1 MKKLLYV
8 FLLISMISPY
18 IFSQILNPGD
28 GVRITFLNIQD
39 EITGDYY
46 IQQDGNIQLPFIGI
60 VKTTNIDYKEID
72 RIIFMKYSE
81 LYKNPALTI
90 QPLFRINIQGEVRT
104 PGYYFVTDIETITG
118 ILALAGGVTGSA
130 ATDDVYIIR
139 GGEEIQLSKSDLIE
153 KGNTAADIGLQS
165 GDRIFIPRSFWADTG
180 QYGIILSGLALI
192 TTVLIV
198 VIGK

>member
-1 MKKLLYV
+1 MKKLIYV
-8 FLLISMISPY
+8 FLLLYFLFPDIY
-18 IFSQILNPGD
+18 SQKLNPGD

-60 VKTTNIDYKEID
+60 VKASNIDYKDI
-72 RIIFMKYSE
+72 RKTIFTKYSE

-90 QPLFRINIQGEVRT
+90 QPLLRINILGEVRT
-104 PGYYFVTDIETITG
+104 PGYYYVTDIEKMSG

-139 GGEEIQLSKSDLIE
+139 DENEIELNSSEIIA

-165 GDRIFIPRSFWADTG
+165 GDRIYIPRSFWADAG
-180 QYGIILSGLALI
+180 QYGIILSGLAVL
-192 TTVLIV
+192 TTLLVVVL
-198 VIGK
+198 GN